1 MSGNQQITR
10 QAQVL
15 RYYQDRPAEKIT
27 ECVVAEE
34 LCQIKLNDQLIATLA
49 CTPANLR
56 ELAVGYLISEGIAG
70 QVDSVLEPAQ
80 IVDGYAV
87 TVVAPLLI
95 DSDALANRI
104 VTSGCAGGRSLAQI
118 PPSQLA
124 DEPLLGI
131 YVTVSKEQLA
141 ALIKEMASRSEV
153 FQQTGGVHS
162 AALCEP
168 EKIIF
173 QTDDIGRHN
182 AVDKVIGWAK
192 LNHVDLQ
199 DKLLL
204 STGRISA
211 EIVLKAAQ
219 AGITLLASRGAPT
232 SRALAYAQR
241 LGLTVIGFL
250 RGRRMTVY
258 TWPNRCSNA

>member
-1 MSGNQQITR
+1 MSANEQTTR

-15 RYYQDRPAEKIT
+15 RYHQDRPAEKLA
-27 ECVVAEE
+27 ECVAAEE
-34 LCQIKLNDQLIATLA
+34 LCQIKLNDQLITTLA

-70 QVDSVLEPAQ
+70 QVDSVAQ
-80 IVDGYAV
+80 LAQTVDGYAV
-87 TVVAPLLI
+87 NVVAPLLV
-95 DSDALANRI
+95 DADALANRI
-104 VTSGCAGGRSLAQI
+104 VTSGCAGGRSLSQI
-118 PPSQLA
+118 PPGQLA

-131 YVTVSKEQLA
+131 YVTVSQEQLA
-141 ALIKEMASRSEV
+141 ALIRKMARRSEV
-153 FQQTGGVHS
+153 FRQTGGVHS
-162 AALCEP
+162 AALCVP
-168 EKIIF
+168 ERIVF

-182 AVDKVIGWAK
+182 AVDKVIGWAR

-204 STGRISA
+204 STGRTSA
-211 EIVLKAAQ
+211 EIVLKAARAQ
-219 AGITLLASRGAPT
+219 ITLLASRAAPT

-250 RGRRMTVY
+250 RGGRMTVY
-258 TWPNRCSNA
+258 TWPNRCSG